1 MLSHEPG
8 HQRKQQTSRPTLSP
22 LGNRHGLHQVEDP
35 GKQMKEVQQDSGSQA
50 LKPLGQAKEAT
61 GRLIPEGLRLGSL
74 GPSPTGP
81 ERKYG

>member
-1 MLSHEPG
+1 
-8 HQRKQQTSRPTLSP
+8 
-22 LGNRHGLHQVEDP
+22 
-35 GKQMKEVQQDSGSQA
+35 MKEVQQDSGSQA